1 MIREPNET
9 PLDLAVKRLDRALS
23 SLERRLPG
31 AGASTAPVTAELEA
45 ALDAARRREVEL
57 EEAGRA
63 ARAALDRA
71 IEEIREALGEPEV
84 AGPAQAAQAAAE
96 A

>member
-9 PLDLAVKRLDRALS
+9 PLDLAVKRLERALS
-23 SLERRLPG
+23 SLERRLSV
-31 AGASTAPVTAELEA
+31 ASAPFGPVTAELEA
-45 ALDAARRREVEL
+45 ALEAARRREMEL

-84 AGPAQAAQAAAE
+84 DGPVERVQAGAE